1 MKKLKRILCFLVAI
15 CVAITGIVFSKASD
29 TYSSDPSVD
38 LLDNI
43 LNNRSWVIDTIVNGN
58 YSSNKAIDVQSFDSY
73 IVPVYNRVKDNAV
86 LEAIIHCIDIYYNGT
101 GYILDYLLTLADD
114 KLEELIE
121 YFEIDTTEIPE
132 DCEDPRLYI
141 CKVLEECLS
150 GLANTQSE
158 KHMEYI
164 LTGIFSNDYINNG
177 AVPLDEEE
185 FAISSLAV
193 YADYLNKATK
203 LLKDYTGLGS
213 TLIDDY
219 KREYANS
226 FLKKFSGSLDKWLK
240 ERQNNSKFT
249 FEDKIISRKNLTE
262 SRYSVAVLQQVDHGS
277 LKMSDAYGDWV
288 ETNQKENFLAETNG
302 VLNALNLTATFASSM
317 LANCLLLESLQS
329 QREFALNSFETLSYY
344 VDEAGANEAIS
355 EYSALINSEYDTL
368 TVSLKSGF
376 DALEETE
383 IIEGAITGAVFSKI
397 GNLIS
402 KLLDSATTSFPSSVV
417 SAGAGLSLGLIFG
430 EVISGVNATAQSF
443 FRVEYAM
450 KLISAMQS
458 AYLVHIANYKSN
470 KTPANAQLVLNDL
483 MFLKRL
489 RMFTCKMVY
498 ESAIHQITTPMGYI
512 ITGLKNAD
520 EIQGWEIMYQDQI
533 DALLCAALD
542 PSQGSPVTVSSG
554 ERLVI
559 FADKNYAILQDDNGK
574 NHIICDISDRLL
586 AGLKIYNGE
595 VQVVGDSVDELFI
608 ASIICAGNVHFET
621 AAVDIHTLGFVHT
634 GGTLF
639 LKHHADIYAYN
650 VLALSNAIVNTGT
663 ASKIVANGTLSLEDT
678 SMFDSKL
685 VSSGAAYLNDVS
697 TKHLIF
703 NGSGEQKIS
712 GTSVSTDTLSFENPS
727 GSFVDCTCS
736 IFAFDS
742 VCDPSTP
749 VRAGNRISLG
759 NKGEIIGS
767 HYEGDLAL
775 NEPSYSRRM
784 TFGGELYSYGVSSFK
799 YGLSVDE
806 KYYHFGDSLYLG
818 SASTAKSFEAD
829 AIDCKYTFDG
839 KFTAEQN
846 FYILNGICDFNSEI
860 NAGNY
865 LKLSFCSGTAPKLV
879 SAGSVGINATTFT
892 VDTVK
897 SGTGIFSIAAGS
909 DLKVVNAEAK
919 GDVEVDS
926 STYTVTSVHSSDGS
940 FEVTEDSTV
949 NINKAVCGGDAVVG
963 SSAYT
968 VVDQLTEGSFSA
980 TDSSININKSVC
992 NSKISLDSS
1001 DYTVVNQEIKG
1012 NFTAR
1017 NSTVDVDE
1025 LVCNGKTELNTSVY
1039 TVVNQ
1044 LTGLGF
1050 AANNSTLNISQA
1062 ESKSDFLAVGGSVT
1076 VPILTVGG
1084 DLYFKN
1090 VNPIIK
1096 DLRFSGSSN
1105 QVVSGEAL
1113 NIENVTFDN
1122 TSKSCVEVNTPI
1134 TVTGIVDN
1142 PRGKISG
1149 NSCVIL
1155 QNGGVITDG
1164 YFNGTIK
1171 LNGYTGEYDELD
1183 IKGSLLLAGN
1193 GEITAPQLNA
1203 GNLNIESRY
1212 TVNSEDIV
1220 INNDLVC
1227 KSESI
1232 INSKD
1237 IAVSNNLVFQST
1249 SAITSEKV
1257 EIGNELSVFA
1267 NSAIKS
1273 NSIDLGTYKQ
1283 TAGAAQLMSPDVHC
1297 YGNFNQTGGTL
1308 TLPENSVFTVDGVA
1322 LSTSTINSGGEIT
1335 FKKDANLSSATADKL
1350 LFCYD
1355 FKGTNI
1361 NAGTITLN
1369 NKLEQTVSGTRIITN
1384 NFLLENDDK
1393 GTVTINC
1400 PVTVKE
1406 LFYNNAAAVYGLSNV
1421 TIGNLKWDGTG
1432 TVDGDYKTTNLVIT
1446 EDTVLNSNLIAT
1458 GKVTVAENVKLTI
1471 LGNMKTSAN
1480 ITVGSGAELD
1490 VKGSLDNSGT
1500 ITFSGAKGNSLVIG
1514 TNFVNS
1520 GTVAFSG
1527 ENGCLVNIGKRFVN
1541 SGSFTVSNQGDSQI
1555 NIGTDLLSTGRL
1567 ALAETAFLTVPG
1579 DAMLS
1584 GTVSNQGSIV
1594 IAGDAKLSGNVGK
1607 KVIVTGDINSV
1618 SAVVDTLILN
1628 GTHQQV
1634 ISGNTLSAANLRF
1647 ENDAKGEITVN
1658 CPVTVSSEFYNNAR
1672 YVEGLSKI
1680 KAKNLSDDSVPE
1692 VIEGDMFNVQI
1703 WSCEKDTEIMCG
1715 VNSSESLTVGENV
1728 SLTVNGNLESS
1739 GKITLNDNAM
1749 LFINGDLT
1757 GKSNVTLGKNVT
1769 LTVNGDLN
1777 CTSITLADG
1786 AKVVVKGNAHTTGK
1800 VTVSAGAEIVVTDS
1814 LHSSGAFVNNGTVSV
1829 SDALFSGGTVS
1840 GNGTFIFTG
1849 DLAVKSAKVSGVNAV
1864 FESAFAQHISGTNIS
1879 FNNLTFNNTSADGM
1893 VLLAT
1898 VNYSGTLEKN
1908 SSNVTNAEKL
1918 VG

>member
-1 MKKLKRILCFLVAI
+1 MKKFKKILCVLVAV

-29 TYSSDPSVD
+29 TYSSDPSID

-58 YSSNKAIDVQSFDSY
+58 YSSNNAIDVQSFDSY
-73 IVPVYNRVKDNAV
+73 IVPVYNRVKDDAV
-86 LEAIIHCIDIYYNGT
+86 LNTIIHAIDIAYNGV
-101 GYILDYLLTLADD
+101 GYLLDYLLTLTDEA
-114 KLEELIE
+114 LEELLDFFDIVNIV
-121 YFEIDTTEIPE
+121 FPE
-132 DCEDPRLYI
+132 DCEDEHLYT
-141 CKVLEECLS
+141 CEVLEECIS

-164 LTGIFSNDYINNG
+164 LTGVFSNDYINNDLV
-177 AVPLDEEE
+177 ALDEEE
-185 FAISSLAV
+185 FTISSLSV
-193 YADYLNKATK
+193 YADHFKTANK
-203 LLKDYTGLGS
+203 LIKDFAELGS
-213 TLIDDY
+213 TTIDEY
-219 KREYANS
+219 KRVYTKV
-226 FLKKFSGSLDKWLK
+226 FLEPFAGSLNTWFK
-240 ERQNNSKFT
+240 ERRNNARWS
-249 FEDKIISRKNLTE
+249 FEDRIISQKNLTD
-262 SRYSVAVLQQVDHGS
+262 SKYTMATLQQMNNDS
-277 LKMSDAYGDWV
+277 FAFDQWAIANY
-288 ETNQKENFLAETNG
+288 QENFLSETNK
-302 VLNALNLTATFASSM
+302 VLGALDLTASFTSAMF
-317 LANCLLLESLQS
+317 ANCVLLESLQS
-329 QREFALNSFETLSYY
+329 QREFALNSFETLGNYI
-344 VDEAGANEAIS
+344 DDAGAKEALS
-355 EYSALINSEYDTL
+355 DYSNLINSEYDTL
-368 TVSLKSGF
+368 TISLKSGF
-376 DALEETE
+376 DALEETGV
-383 IIEGAITGAVFSKI
+383 IEDVITGAAFTQAS
-397 GNLIS
+397 NLILNMVDVA
-402 KLLDSATTSFPSSVV
+402 KTKFPSALA
-417 SAGAGLSLGLIFG
+417 SAGAGLNIGLVLG
-430 EVISGVNATAQSF
+430 EVISGTEATAQSF

-450 KLISAMQS
+450 ELIAAMKS
-458 AYLVHIANYKSN
+458 AYSAHVSAYKSN
-470 KTPANAQLVLNDL
+470 KTPANAQRVLNDL

-520 EIQGWEIMYQDQI
+520 EIQGWETMYQDQI

-559 FADKNYAILQDDNGK
+559 FADNNYAILQSSNGK

-595 VQVVGDSVDELFI
+595 VQVIGDSVDELFI

-621 AAVDIHTLGFVHT
+621 AAVDIHTLGFVNT
-634 GGTLF
+634 GGTLY
-639 LKHHADIYAYN
+639 LKHHANIYTYT
-650 VLALSNAIVNTGT
+650 VLALSEAIVSTGT
-663 ASKIVANGTLSLEDT
+663 GSKIVAYGTLSLEGA
-678 SMFDSKL
+678 SMHDSGL
-685 VSSGAAYLNDVS
+685 VSSGSAYLDDVY
-697 TKHLIF
+697 TKSLVF

-712 GTSVSTDTLSFENPS
+712 GTSVITDTLSFENPS
-727 GSFVDCTCS
+727 GSIVNCTCS

-742 VCDPSTP
+742 VYDPSTP
-749 VRAGNRISLG
+749 VIAGNKISLG
-759 NKGEIIGS
+759 KDGTIIGY

-784 TFGGELYSYGVSSFK
+784 TFGGELYSYGVSSFNN
-799 YGLSVDE
+799 GLKVAGR
-806 KYYHFGDSLYLG
+806 YYHFGDSLYLG
-818 SASTAKSFEAD
+818 SASTAGDFEAD

-846 FYILNGICDFNSEI
+846 FYILNGICDFKSEI
-860 NAGNY
+860 NSGNY
-865 LKLSFCSGTAPKLV
+865 LKLSFCSGTVPKLV

-897 SGTGIFSIAAGS
+897 SGTGIFSITGGS
-909 DLKVVNAEAK
+909 DLNVVNVEAK

-968 VVDQLTEGSFSA
+968 VVDQLTEGNFSA
-980 TDSSININKSVC
+980 TDSSININKSLC
-992 NSKISLDSS
+992 NSKTSLDSS
-1001 DYTVVNQEIKG
+1001 DYTVVDQKIKG

-1039 TVVNQ
+1039 TVINQ

-1050 AANNSTLNISQA
+1050 AANNSTVNISQA

-1096 DLRFSGSSN
+1096 DLRLSGSSN

-1193 GEITAPQLNA
+1193 GEIIAPQLNA
-1203 GNLNIESRY
+1203 GNLNIESNY

-1227 KSESI
+1227 LSEST

-1237 IAVSNNLVFQST
+1237 IAINNNLICQSA
-1249 SAITSEKV
+1249 SAINSEFL
-1257 EIGNELSVFA
+1257 EIGNELSVSA
-1267 NSAIKS
+1267 NSIIQS
-1273 NSIDLGTYKQ
+1273 NLIEFGSYKQ
-1283 TAGAAQLMSPDVHC
+1283 TAGAAQLLSSKIHC
-1297 YGNFNQTGGTL
+1297 YGNFNHTGGTL

-1322 LSTSTINSGGEIT
+1322 VSTSTINSGGEI
-1335 FKKDANLSSATADKL
+1335 FFNNDANLANATADKL

-1355 FKGTNI
+1355 FRGTNI

-1369 NKLEQTVSGTRIITN
+1369 NKLEQTVSGTRINTN

-1393 GTVTINC
+1393 GIVKINC

-1421 TIGNLKWDGTG
+1421 TMGNLKWDGTS

-1446 EDTVLNSNLIAT
+1446 EDTVLNSSLIAT
-1458 GKVTVAENVKLTI
+1458 GTVTVAENVKLTI
-1471 LGNMKTSAN
+1471 LGDMQTSAN
-1480 ITVGSGAELD
+1480 ITVASGAELV
-1490 VKGSLDNSGT
+1490 VKGSINNSGT
-1500 ITFSGAKGNSLVIG
+1500 ITFSGEEGCLINVDTS
-1514 TNFVNS
+1514 FVNS
-1520 GTVAFSG
+1520 GT
-1527 ENGCLVNIGKRFVN
+1527 
-1541 SGSFTVSNQGDSQI
+1541 FTVENQGDSQI
-1555 NIGTDLLSTGRL
+1555 NIGADFFNTGRL
-1567 ALAETAFLTVPG
+1567 TLAENTLLTVSG

-1594 IAGDAKLSGNVGK
+1594 VAGDAKLSGNVGK
-1607 KVIVTGDINSV
+1607 KVTVTGDINSV

-1634 ISGNTLSAANLRF
+1634 ISGNSVSTTNLRF

-1658 CPVTVSSEFYNNAR
+1658 CPITVSSEFYNNAR
-1672 YVEGLSKI
+1672 YVDGLSKI
-1680 KAKNLSDDSVPE
+1680 NAKNLSDDSVPE
-1692 VIEGDMFNVQI
+1692 VIEGDIFNVQA
-1703 WSCEKDTEIMCG
+1703 WNCEKNTEIKCG
-1715 VNSSESLTVGENV
+1715 LNCSESLTVSENV
-1728 SLTVNGNLESS
+1728 SLIV
-1739 GKITLNDNAM
+1739 
-1749 LFINGDLT
+1749 NGDLT
-1757 GKSNVTLGKNVT
+1757 GNGTITLGKNVT
-1769 LTVNGDLN
+1769 LTVNGDLKGGAA
-1777 CTSITLADG
+1777 ITLADG

-1814 LHSSGAFVNNGTVSV
+1814 LHSSGAFANNGTVSV

-1864 FESAFAQHISGTNIS
+1864 FESAFAQHISGANIS
-1879 FNNLTFNNTSADGM
+1879 FNNLTFNNTSSDGI
-1893 VLLAT
+1893 VLLST
-1898 VNYSGTLEKN
+1898 VNYTGTLEKN
-1908 SSNVTNAEKL
+1908 SSNITNAENL